1 MGKFK
6 CLVVDD
12 EALAR
17 KLMASHIGKIAD
29 LELVGECA
37 TALDAANLLHKKA
50 IDLLF
55 LDIEMP
61 IMTGLQLIQSLTQRP
76 SVILTTAYRDFA
88 PEAFD
93 LQVIDYLLKP
103 ISFERFL
110 KAINRFIENK
120 SALQQ
125 NQNTTASEGFLF
137 VKADRK
143 THKINFAD
151 IVYIE
156 SLDDYVKVHE
166 KNAMIITRENISSL
180 ETKLPTPPFVRIH
193 RSFIINAAWVKTMTS
208 ESVLVNG
215 KELPLGRVFKKS
227 AMSQLKIIS

>member
-1 MGKFK
+1 MAKIK

-17 KLMASHIGKIAD
+17 KLLASHIAKVED
-29 LELVGECA
+29 FEQVGECGS
-37 TALDAANLLHKKA
+37 ALHAVNFLHKKKV
-50 IDLLF
+50 DLIF
-55 LDIEMP
+55 LDIQMP
-61 IMTGLQLIQSLTQRP
+61 GMTGLQFAQSLEHKP
-76 SVILTTAYRDFA
+76 AIILTTAYRDFA

-110 KAINRFIENK
+110 KAVNRFFEK
-120 SALQQ
+120 QPASQTE
-125 NQNTTASEGFLF
+125 TTVTPDNFIYI
-137 VKADRK
+137 KADRK
-143 THKINFAD
+143 THKISLKD

-166 KNAMIITRENISSL
+166 LNKTTITRENISTV
-180 ETKLPTPPFVRIH
+180 ETKLPCPPFVRIH
-193 RSFIINAAWVKTMTS
+193 RSFIVNAFWIKAISS
-208 ESVLVNG
+208 ESVFLNG

-227 AMSQLKIIS
+227 ALMQLQAKP

>member
-1 MGKFK
+1 MAKIK

-17 KLMASHIGKIAD
+17 KLLASHIAKVDD
-29 LELVGECA
+29 LELAGECA
-37 TALDAANLLHKKA
+37 NALEAINFLHKKS
-50 IDLLF
+50 IDLIF
-55 LDIEMP
+55 LDIQMP
-61 IMTGLQLIQSLTQRP
+61 GITGLQFAQSLNNKP
-76 SVILTTAYRDFA
+76 SIILTTAYRDFA

-93 LQVIDYLLKP
+93 LQVTDYLLKP

-110 KAINRFIENK
+110 KAVNRFMEKQSVTNIEARVSSDN
-120 SALQQ
+120 
-125 NQNTTASEGFLF
+125 FIY

-143 THKINFAD
+143 TFKVSLSD

-166 KNAMIITRENISSL
+166 VSKFTITRENISAL
-180 ETKLPTPPFVRIH
+180 ETKLPSPDFVRIH
-193 RSFIINAAWVKTMTS
+193 RSFIVNTAWVKTITN
-208 ESVLVNG
+208 ESVIVNG

-227 AMSQLKIIS
+227 ALGRLNLNP